1 LDVRKIL
8 ASVEK
13 RYRMKLPKTVV
24 TLDFG
29 SRGDLYV
36 RFEHADKP
44 VGEPTKDGLAIFFY
58 GGSEQLV
65 ALEILDL
72 SLFE

>member
-1 LDVRKIL
+1 
-8 ASVEK
+8 
-13 RYRMKLPKTVV
+13 MKLPKTVV
-24 TLDFG
+24 ALDYG
-29 SRGDLYV
+29 SKGDLFV

-44 VGEPTKDGLAIFFY
+44 VGEPAKDGQTILFY
-58 GGSEQLV
+58 GSKEKLV